1 MAMIPKYAYRVIV
14 SKKLGES
21 LNLETHN
28 FETLPGAFGYR
39 EIALGQQRTCKVEV
53 VAVLDVSTPSHR
65 DEGVVTHNHRRPRH
79 EIAPSF
85 NDGQRAAWR
94 LADRRS

>member
-21 LNLETHN
+21 LTLESHN
-28 FETLPGAFGYR
+28 YETLPGAWAFR

-65 DEGVVTHNHRRPRH
+65 DEGVVNHRRPRH

-94 LADRRS
+94 LADRR